1 MRPLIA
7 LALLALALG
16 GGFLIAAIKTLTTET
31 GLDW

>member
-16 GGFLIAAIKTLTTET
+16 GGLLYGALTTLCEDT
-31 GLDW
+31 GPEW